1 MSVFKIAEIVEN
13 ILNFVS
19 YVELCKLQ
27 RINLLF
33 FECCSIVCNRLK
45 KLVNQEEPIEKIWF
59 SNNQKLLQTESHNL
73 KVNHTSGIID
83 QKKGLYY
90 YIAEKSLSFYF
101 VVESVLGNHNLV
113 LIPNKQKAKLT
124 IAYHFIEENSI
135 VLMHTWICNQ
145 PNRSEK
151 NYIIDLSDLAKL
163 SCNEIS
169 QSNFEQI
176 MKMTAPDVARV
187 CFNCGGS
194 LFDINK
200 KYCQPIKQQL
210 MINGIPVVLE
220 AYFDHDI
227 KVDAKGFQ
235 IISNG
240 LKKSLSYA
248 ISFNQQGNQIF
259 LNQFKFKKNSWF
271 AVGYK
276 DNIIEFVPMVSKDE
290 IGPRWFV
297 KCFLTETFLFFDK
310 YNHCLF
316 NVAGVQKLDIMYST

>member
-1 MSVFKIAEIVEN
+1 MSAFEIAEIIEH

-19 YVELCKLQ
+19 YVDLCKLQ
-27 RINLLF
+27 RVNSLF
-33 FECCSIVCNRLK
+33 FECCATVCNRFK
-45 KLVNQEEPIEKIWF
+45 KLVNQDEPIEKIWF
-59 SNNQKLLQTESHNL
+59 SNNKKLLQTESHNL

-83 QKKGLYY
+83 QHNGLYY
-90 YIAEKSLSFYF
+90 YIAAQSLTFYF

-113 LIPNKQKAKLT
+113 QIPNKQKAKLT
-124 IAYHFIEENSI
+124 IAYHFIKENSI

-145 PNRSEK
+145 PKRSEK
-151 NYIIDLSDLAKL
+151 NYMIDLSDLAKL

-176 MKMTAPDVARV
+176 MKMKAPDVARV

-194 LFDINK
+194 IFDIYQK
-200 KYCQPIKQQL
+200 HHQPIKQQL
-210 MINGIPVVLE
+210 MINEIPVVLE

-227 KVDAKGFQ
+227 KFAAKGFQ
-235 IISNG
+235 IISNR
-240 LKKSLSYA
+240 LKRSDSYA

-259 LNQFKFKKNSWF
+259 LKQFKFKKNNWF

-276 DNIIEFVPMVSKDE
+276 DNIIEFVPMISKDK
-290 IGPRWFV
+290 IGPIWFV

-310 YNHCLF
+310 YNDCLF
-316 NVAGVQKLDIMYST
+316 NVAGVEKLDIMSST